1 MLPSFVY
8 KFIKCSFFIT
18 SRNIELT
25 HYYALKTH
33 RNINIMFLSLNTK
46 GNQYLSIQ
54 GILVD
59 LINLLVFN
67 ILS

>member
-1 MLPSFVY
+1 M
-8 KFIKCSFFIT
+8 